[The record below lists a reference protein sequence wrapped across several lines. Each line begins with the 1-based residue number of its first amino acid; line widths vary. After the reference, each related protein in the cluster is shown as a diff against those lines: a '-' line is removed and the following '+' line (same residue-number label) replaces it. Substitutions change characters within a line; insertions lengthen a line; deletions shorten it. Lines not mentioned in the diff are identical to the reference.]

1 MKFCIVMV
9 MGLGLGCGGGEKAR
23 PGDGEYCQVSETI
36 MASRHDTPETLA
48 QIRRENA
55 KRRKLCIKNPG

>member
-1 MKFCIVMV
+1 MNFCIAMV
-9 MGLGLGCGGGEKAR
+9 MGLGIGCSGGEKAA
-23 PGDGEYCQVSETI
+23 PAAGEYCQVSETI

-55 KRRKLCIKNPG
+55 KRRKLCNKNSG

>member
-9 MGLGLGCGGGEKAR
+9 MGLGLGCGNGDKAA
-23 PGDGEYCQVSETI
+23 PAVGEYCQVSETI
-36 MASRHDTPETLA
+36 IASRRDTPETLT

-55 KRRKLCIKNPG
+55 KRRKLCNKNSG